1 MSRSQVI
8 GILCI
13 SCLLAA
19 CGKDV
24 HLKADAIEDRSAMP
38 ILDAGG
44 VSTLISDSGVT
55 RYRINAGRWQV
66 YDKAEPT
73 YWEFIEGVY
82 LEKFN
87 EQMQPEASIRSDY
100 AKYLDQQ
107 GLWELD
113 GDVHAMN
120 ESGEQFDTPQL
131 FWNQNTEEIYS
142 DSTITIKQKTATI
155 VGVGFRSNQTM
166 TEYVILQ
173 PTGFFPI
180 DQIEEQDETTGE

>member
-8 GILCI
+8 AILTL
-13 SCLLAA
+13 SCLLTA
-19 CGKDV
+19 CGKEV

-55 RYRINAGRWQV
+55 RYRINADKWQV
-66 YDKAEPT
+66 YDKAEPS
-73 YWEFIEGVY
+73 YWEFTSGVC

-87 EQMQPEASIRSDY
+87 EQLEVEASIRSDY

-113 GDVHAMN
+113 GNVHAMN
-120 ESGEQFDTPQL
+120 LEGEEFDTPQL
-131 FWNQNTEEIYS
+131 FWNQHEERIYS
-142 DSTITIKQKTATI
+142 DSTIRIRRATSTIE
-155 VGVGFRSNQTM
+155 GVGFQSNQTM
-166 TEYVILQ
+166 SEYTILQ
-173 PTGFFPI
+173 PTGFFPV
-180 DQIEEQDETTGE
+180 DQTE